1 MKAADKE
8 WFKRLLVEM
17 NDRQAAVWDRHIV
30 PAIGAIGG
38 RLIELVD
45 LKPGERVLDVGTG
58 TGAVAF
64 DAARKVGADGCVA
77 GIDTSPRMLKRAR
90 ENAAKSGLKNVEFRK
105 RNSSSLD
112 WPDESFDAV
121 ISCLGQPEAPWD
133 VRPAFAEWHRVLVP
147 GGRLGLCTEAEDPF
161 PVQFQE
167 VFARYK
173 VRTPS
178 RKLAERRRLSSR
190 VSREADRI
198 AGAHLL
204 EDAGFVDV
212 RRSVESLQVFIP
224 ARAQLELLLTWG
236 LDYEEYSELAPSVR
250 HRFRTEA
257 LEAIRPFETVKGVM
271 NFASATKAGN

>member
-1 MKAADKE
+1 MQLARAA
-8 WFKRLLVEM
+8 R
-17 NDRQAAVWDRHIV
+17 
-30 PAIGAIGG
+30 
-38 RLIELVD
+38 
-45 LKPGERVLDVGTG
+45 
-58 TGAVAF
+58 TGALPGLT
-64 DAARKVGADGCVA
+64 RH
-77 GIDTSPRMLKRAR
+77 PRMLRRAR
-90 ENAAKSGLKNVEFRK
+90 EKAVKSGLKSVEFRK
-105 RNSSSLD
+105 MNSSSLD

-133 VRPAFAEWHRVLVP
+133 VRQACAEWHGILVP
-147 GGRLGLCTEAEDPF
+147 GGRLAICTEAEDPF
-161 PVQFQE
+161 PAQFQE

-236 LDYEEYSELAPSVR
+236 LDYDEYSELAPSVR
-250 HRFRTEA
+250 RRFRTEA

>member
-1 MKAADKE
+1 MKTADKE
-8 WFKRLLVEM
+8 WFKRLWVEM

-30 PAIGAIGG
+30 PAIGAIRG

-64 DAARKVGADGCVA
+64 DAARKVGADGRVA

-90 ENAAKSGLKNVEFRK
+90 EKAAKSGLKSVEFRK
-105 RNSSSLD
+105 MNSSSLD

-133 VRPAFAEWHRVLVP
+133 VRPACAEWHRILVP
-147 GGRLGLCTEAEDPF
+147 GGRLAICTEAEDPF
-161 PVQFQE
+161 PAQFQE

-178 RKLAERRRLSSR
+178 RKLAERRRLSSG

-198 AGAHLL
+198 PGARLL

-212 RRSVESLQVFIP
+212 RRSVESFQVFIP

-257 LEAIRPFETVKGVM
+257 SEAIRPFETVKGVM
-271 NFASATKAGN
+271 NFASACKAGN

>member
-1 MKAADKE
+1 LKAGDKE
-8 WFKRLLVEM
+8 WFNRLLVEM

-30 PAIGAIGG
+30 PAIGAIRG
-38 RLIELVD
+38 RLLELVD
-45 LKPGERVLDVGTG
+45 VKPGERVLDVGTG

-64 DAARKVGADGCVA
+64 DAARKVGADGRVA
-77 GIDTSPRMLKRAR
+77 GIDTSPRMLRRAR
-90 ENAAKSGLKNVEFRK
+90 ENAAKSGVKNVEFRK
-105 RNSSSLD
+105 MNSSSLD

-121 ISCLGQPEAPWD
+121 ISSLGQPEAPWD

-147 GGRLGLCTEAEDPF
+147 GGRLGTCTEAEDPF
-161 PVQFQE
+161 PAQFQE

-190 VSREADRI
+190 VSREADGI
-198 AGAHLL
+198 GARLL

-212 RRSVESLQVFIP
+212 RRSVESFQVFIP

-250 HRFRTEA
+250 HRFRKEA